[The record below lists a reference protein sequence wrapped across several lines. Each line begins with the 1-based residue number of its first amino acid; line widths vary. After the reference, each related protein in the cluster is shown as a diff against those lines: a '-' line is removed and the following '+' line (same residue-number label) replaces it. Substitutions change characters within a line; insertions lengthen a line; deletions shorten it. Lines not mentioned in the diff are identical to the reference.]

1 MCICHAIEGVTDR
14 GVTPVMQKRKRRPK
28 SPLCLFINDE
38 RVLLLMCSLKLFEE
52 AQIIF

>member
-1 MCICHAIEGVTDR
+1 MCACRAFGRVTDR

-38 RVLLLMCSLKLFEE
+38 RVQLLMCSLKLFEE